1 MKRVVILGS
10 TGSIGRMALEVI
22 SRHSDDF
29 SVVGLA
35 AGKNVDLL
43 GRQVK
48 AFRPQIVAVAKEEGA
63 RELRRTVGRKTEVC
77 FGEEGMKAVAAC
89 RQADFVLSAM
99 VGFSGLVPTVHA
111 VRAGKVIG
119 LANKES
125 LVIAGSIVMKEA
137 KAHRATILPV
147 DSEHSAVF
155 QCLEGQDRRYVKRI
169 ILTASGGPFMGR
181 KKAELREVSPE
192 EALQHPNWSMGKK
205 ITIDS
210 ATMMNK
216 GLEVIEASH
225 LFCLPHEM
233 IDVVVHPQ
241 SIVHSMVEFRDGAL
255 LAQISVPDM
264 RGPIAYALSY
274 PRRLA
279 STVARLELASIQQL
293 TFHKPDTKNFPCLQ
307 LAYDA
312 LREGGTMPAVLN
324 AVNEVAVNAFLEKRI
339 NFGRIPV
346 IIKRV
351 MNSHTTGK
359 AVELGAV
366 IEVDK
371 WAREKAEEHIRRART

>member
-29 SVVGLA
+29 CVVGLA

-351 MNSHTTGK
+351 MNSHTRGK

>member
-29 SVVGLA
+29 CVVGLA
-35 AGKNVDLL
+35 AGKNIDLL

-48 AFRPQIVAVAKEEGA
+48 AFRPQIVSVAKEEAA

-77 FGEEGMKAVAAC
+77 FGEEGMKAVAAFHK
-89 RQADFVLSAM
+89 ADFVLSAM
-99 VGFSGLVPTVHA
+99 VGFSGLLPTVHA

-137 KAHRATILPV
+137 KEHRATILPV

-181 KKAELREVSPE
+181 KKEELRGASPE

-241 SIVHSMVEFRDGAL
+241 SIVHSMVEFHDGAL

-279 STVARLELASIQQL
+279 STVPRLELAAIQQL

-346 IIKRV
+346 IIKKV
-351 MNSHTTGK
+351 MNSHTRGK
-359 AVELGAV
+359 AAELGVV
-366 IEVDK
+366 IEVDR
-371 WAREKAEEHIRRART
+371 WAREKAEEHIRRVRA

>member
-29 SVVGLA
+29 CVVGLA
-35 AGKNVDLL
+35 AGKNIDLL

-48 AFRPQIVAVAKEEGA
+48 AFRPQIVSVAKEEAA

-77 FGEEGMKAVAAC
+77 FGEEGMKAVAAFHK
-89 RQADFVLSAM
+89 ADFVLSAM
-99 VGFSGLVPTVHA
+99 VGFSGLLPTVHA

-137 KAHRATILPV
+137 KEHRATILPV

-181 KKAELREVSPE
+181 KKEELRGASPE

-241 SIVHSMVEFRDGAL
+241 SIVHSMVEFHDGAL

-279 STVARLELASIQQL
+279 STVPRLELAAIQQL

-324 AVNEVAVNAFLEKRI
+324 AANEVAVNAFLEKRI

-346 IIKRV
+346 IINKV

-359 AVELGAV
+359 VRELGTV

-371 WAREKAEEHIRRART
+371 WAREKAEEYIRRVRA